1 MLFDL
6 KRVLKVLLNTL
17 WPLLMIK
24 KWTSFP
30 TGLSVMYF
38 KSLSTNNSI
47 LQSVRAMWRLRV
59 YWCSFL
65 PPHLLVTA
73 KSASQQRAMRSPLF
87 VRLGRR
93 EGRWSF
99 SRWTV
104 FCPSG
109 ARGHAVT
116 PVRKR
121 EWVCWC
127 PTGDGW
133 SGGPTAQWQRTVC
146 FNRLR
151 CSDICLQISKNKLVF
166 WSSLCEFSSRQNM
179 KLSI

>member
-1 MLFDL
+1 MG
-6 KRVLKVLLNTL
+6 LNVIYFNLYQQITA
-17 WPLLMIK
+17 
-24 KWTSFP
+24 SF
-30 TGLSVMYF
+30 SR
-38 KSLSTNNSI
+38 
-47 LQSVRAMWRLRV
+47 SVRAMCQLYV

-65 PPHLLVTA
+65 PRHLLVTA

-93 EGRWSF
+93 AGRWSF

-121 EWVCWC
+121 EWVSWC

-133 SGGPTAQWQRTVC
+133 SRGQRHITWCV
-146 FNRLR
+146 FT
-151 CSDICLQISKNKLVF
+151 CSDELNWYFGLPCD
-166 WSSLCEFSSRQNM
+166 CEFSTRQNM